1 LAARAANG
9 LWEWDLE
16 SNQIDFS
23 SRWKAMLGYSE
34 TEISNS
40 PEEWFKRVHPE
51 DIVRL
56 KEELTNHLNGRTPH
70 IESQHR
76 MLHKDGAYRW
86 MQVRALLAQDHER
99 KSARMAGSHSDITQ
113 GKVADALTGLANRA
127 LFLERL
133 ETCVGRIKGCGS
145 SMFAVLFV
153 DIDRFKAVNDRL
165 GHDVGDQLLIA
176 ISRRLEVCLQSLDCV
191 GRVRR
196 ENLLARLG
204 GDEFT
209 ILLDPIELNEAT
221 GIADLILKELRAP
234 FGLNG
239 NEVFVTVSVGIA
251 LSTEGH
257 QQARDVLGDADTAMY
272 QAKAQGRGRWEV
284 FDVVMRDRMEARQKL
299 EADLRRAVATEEFV
313 VHYQPIFSLNT
324 GHLSGFEALLRFGN
338 TRTEA

>member
-1 LAARAANG
+1 QRRFDLILLELQLPDMSGFQLLKRLRETHSQIQLPVIVMSAHNGSETVIQALEQGANDYISKPINFPEMRARVRAHLLRSFCTRESEERYALAARAANG

-56 KEELTNHLNGRTPH
+56 REELTNHLNGRTPH

-76 MLHKDGAYRW
+76 MLHKDGAYRG
-86 MQVRALLAQDHER
+86 MQVRAVLAQDHER

-221 GIADLILKELRAP
+221 GI
-234 FGLNG
+234 
-239 NEVFVTVSVGIA
+239 
-251 LSTEGH
+251 
-257 QQARDVLGDADTAMY
+257 
-272 QAKAQGRGRWEV
+272 
-284 FDVVMRDRMEARQKL
+284 
-299 EADLRRAVATEEFV
+299 
-313 VHYQPIFSLNT
+313 
-324 GHLSGFEALLRFGN
+324 
-338 TRTEA
+338 